1 MERHSIEAELR
12 TETGKGAA
20 RKIRR
25 NGLIPGVVYGRGN
38 EPRSIKVDPL
48 DIEKLLQSNAIFD
61 LTLVGEDGD
70 KAEDGATVIIKDYQK
85 DVIRKNLLHV
95 DFQFISMDEKITVSV
110 PMHLEGEAV
119 GVRDGG
125 VLQHL
130 LREIEIDALPAEIPE
145 EITIDI
151 SELEVGESLS
161 VADLELPEGVDLVT
175 NSDEVIV
182 TVVTPTELV
191 EEDEEEEEEE
201 FLEPE
206 VIGEEDEEEEVE
218 EGEEEGEYE
227 PEPWE

>member
-12 TETGKGAA
+12 TETGKGVA

-61 LTLVGEDGD
+61 LTFVGEDGEGD
-70 KAEDGATVIIKDYQK
+70 EAVVIIKDYQK
-85 DVIRKNLLHV
+85 DVIKQNLLHV

-110 PMHLEGEAV
+110 PMHLEGEAA

-125 VLQHL
+125 VLQQL

-161 VADLELPEGVDLVT
+161 VADLELPEGIDLVT
-175 NSDEVIV
+175 DSDEVIV
-182 TVVTPTELV
+182 TVVTPTELI
-191 EEDEEEEEEE
+191 EEEVEEEEEE

-206 VIGEEDEEEEVE
+206 VIGEEEEEEA
-218 EGEEEGEYE
+218 EGEEAEEE
-227 PEPWE
+227 PKDWE

>member
-20 RKIRR
+20 RRIRR
-25 NGLIPGVVYGRGN
+25 SGLIPGVVYGRGN

-61 LTLVGEDGD
+61 LTFVGEDG
-70 KAEDGATVIIKDYQK
+70 EESTVIIKDYQK
-85 DVIRKNLLHV
+85 DVIKQNLLHV

-110 PMHLEGEAV
+110 PMRLEGEAV
-119 GVRDGG
+119 GVHDGG

-130 LREIEIDALPAEIPE
+130 LREIDIDVLPSEIPE

-161 VADLELPEGVDLVT
+161 VADLELSEAIDLVT
-175 NSDEVIV
+175 DSDEVIV

-206 VIGEEDEEEEVE
+206 VIGEEDEEEGEE
-218 EGEEEGEYE
+218 TEGEDE

>member
-61 LTLVGEDGD
+61 LTFVGEDG
-70 KAEDGATVIIKDYQK
+70 EESTVIIKDYQK
-85 DVIRKNLLHV
+85 DVIKQNLLHV

-125 VLQHL
+125 VLQQL
-130 LREIEIDALPAEIPE
+130 LREIEIDTLPAEIPE
-145 EITIDI
+145 EVTIDI

-161 VADLELPEGVDLVT
+161 VADLELPEGIDLIT
-175 NSDEVIV
+175 DSDEVIV
-182 TVVTPTELV
+182 TVVTPTELA
-191 EEDEEEEEEE
+191 EEDEETEEEEE

-206 VIGEEDEEEEVE
+206 VIGEEEEEEETE
-218 EGEEEGEYE
+218 EGADE

>member
-20 RKIRR
+20 RTIRR
-25 NGLIPGVVYGRGN
+25 DGLIPGVVYGRGN
-38 EPRSIKVDPL
+38 DPRSIKVDPL
-48 DIEKLLQSNAIFD
+48 DIEKLLHSNAIFD
-61 LTLVGEDGD
+61 LTFVGEDGG
-70 KAEDGATVIIKDYQK
+70 EDEATVIIKDYQK
-85 DVIRKNLLHV
+85 DVIKQNLLHV

-110 PMHLEGEAV
+110 PMRLEGDAL
-119 GVRDGG
+119 GVRNGG

-161 VADLELPEGVDLVT
+161 VADLELSEGLDLVT
-175 NSDEVIV
+175 ESDEVIV

-191 EEDEEEEEEE
+191 EEEEETEAEDE

-206 VIGEEDEEEEVE
+206 VIGEDDEEEEEVE
-218 EGEEEGEYE
+218 EE
-227 PEPWE
+227 PAE

>member
-25 NGLIPGVVYGRGN
+25 DGLIPGVVYGRGN

-48 DIEKLLQSNAIFD
+48 DIEKLLHSNAIFD
-61 LTLVGEDGD
+61 LTFVGEDGE
-70 KAEDGATVIIKDYQK
+70 EDESTVIIKDYQK
-85 DVIRKNLLHV
+85 DVIKEDLLHV

-110 PMHLEGEAV
+110 PMKLEGEAE

-125 VLQHL
+125 VLQQL
-130 LREIEIDALPAEIPE
+130 LRQIEIDALPAEIPE
-145 EITIDI
+145 EITLDI

-161 VADLELPEGVDLVT
+161 VSDLELPESVDLVT
-175 NSDEVIV
+175 DKDEVIV

-191 EEDEEEEEEE
+191 EEEEEEEEEEE

-206 VIGEEDEEEEVE
+206 VIGEEEEEEEELE
-218 EGEEEGEYE
+218 EGEEE

>member
-12 TETGKGAA
+12 TKTGKGAA
-20 RKIRR
+20 RQIRR
-25 NGLIPGVVYGRGN
+25 SGLIPGVVYGRGN
-38 EPRSIKVDPL
+38 DPRAIKVDPQ
-48 DIEKLLQSNAIFD
+48 DIEKLLLSNSIFD
-61 LTLVGEDGD
+61 LTFVGEDG
-70 KAEDGATVIIKDYQK
+70 KEDEATVIIKDYQK
-85 DVIRKNLLHV
+85 DVIKQNLLHV

-110 PMHLEGEAV
+110 PMHLEGEAA

-125 VLQHL
+125 VLQQL
-130 LREIEIDALPAEIPE
+130 LREIEIDALPEEIPE

-161 VADLELPEGVDLVT
+161 VSDLELPEGIDLVT
-175 NSDEVIV
+175 GSDEVIV
-182 TVVTPTELV
+182 TVVTPTELI

-206 VIGEEDEEEEVE
+206 VIGEEDEEEEGE
-218 EGEEEGEYE
+218 EGADE

>member
-20 RKIRR
+20 RRIRR
-25 NGLIPGVVYGRGN
+25 SGLIPGVVYGRGN

-61 LTLVGEDGD
+61 LTFVGEDG
-70 KAEDGATVIIKDYQK
+70 KEDEAVVIIKDYQK
-85 DVIRKNLLHV
+85 DIIKRNLLHV

-110 PMHLEGEAV
+110 PMHLEGEAA

-125 VLQHL
+125 VLQQL

-161 VADLELPEGVDLVT
+161 VADLELPEGIDLIT
-175 NSDEVIV
+175 GSDEVIV
-182 TVVTPTELV
+182 TVVTPTELI

-206 VIGEEDEEEEVE
+206 VIGEEDEE
-218 EGEEEGEYE
+218 GEEEGEEGADE
-227 PEPWE
+227 PKPWE

>member
-12 TETGKGAA
+12 TKTGKGAA
-20 RKIRR
+20 RQIRR
-25 NGLIPGVVYGRGN
+25 SGLIPGVVYGRGN
-38 EPRSIKVDPL
+38 DPRAIKVDPQN
-48 DIEKLLQSNAIFD
+48 IEKLLLSNAIFD
-61 LTLVGEDGD
+61 LTFVGEDG
-70 KAEDGATVIIKDYQK
+70 KEDEAVVIIKDYQK
-85 DVIRKNLLHV
+85 DVIKRNLLHV

-110 PMHLEGEAV
+110 PMHLEGEAA

-125 VLQHL
+125 VLQQL

-161 VADLELPEGVDLVT
+161 VADLELPEGIDLVT
-175 NSDEVIV
+175 GSDEVIV
-182 TVVTPTELV
+182 TVVTPTELI

-206 VIGEEDEEEEVE
+206 VIGEEDEEDE
-218 EGEEEGEYE
+218 EGEEGADE